1 MGYVRINHDL
11 QNYGS
16 VKKEYDELRTLN
28 PELANQFAYLRLQ
41 GEEATRAAEAS
52 QATGILVWEEEK

>member
-1 MGYVRINHDL
+1 M
-11 QNYGS
+11 
-16 VKKEYDELRTLN
+16 KKEYDELRTLN